1 MDLLKSAV
9 ELIVS
14 GAQRIDVGVVH
25 ALLVMYVA
33 AVPVL
38 FLVRIFREVQR

>member
-1 MDLLKSAV
+1 MDLLKSSI

-14 GAQRIDVGVVH
+14 GAQRIDVDVVH
-25 ALLVMYVA
+25 ALLVMYIA

-38 FLVRIFREVQR
+38 FLIRILREVQR